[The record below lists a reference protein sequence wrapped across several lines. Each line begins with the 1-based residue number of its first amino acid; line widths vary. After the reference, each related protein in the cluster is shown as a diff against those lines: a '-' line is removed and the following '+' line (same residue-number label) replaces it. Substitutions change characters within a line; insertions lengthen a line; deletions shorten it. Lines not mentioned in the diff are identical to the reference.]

1 MRSANFMRH
10 EVRRYGDAEGV
21 ARAVA
26 TEVASR
32 LHAPVAAHGLVGAT
46 ERWPFGLVLAGGTTP
61 RRAYEILASLRS
73 TEVPWTA
80 VTVWFSDERC
90 VPADHPDSNYA
101 MAKQALLDR
110 AGPLTV
116 HRIRGELGAQAA
128 AEDYERRLRA
138 HSGSSPVP
146 IFDLALLGMGEDGHT
161 ASLFPGDAALAETQR
176 WVVPVETLAK
186 APRWRV
192 SLTLPALGAAT
203 EVFFLVTGAAKRGVL
218 AEILRDPEAAA
229 ARYPAAAV
237 RANRVVWFVDAA
249 AAPEALPR

>member
-26 TEVASR
+26 TEVAGR
-32 LHAPVAAHGLVGAT
+32 IARGAAGNGEFA
-46 ERWPFGLVLAGGTTP
+46 LVLAGGSTP
-61 RRAYEILASLRS
+61 RRTYEILA
-73 TEVPWTA
+73 TEHAGAGWERVG
-80 VTVWFSDERC
+80 VWFSDERC

>member
-1 MRSANFMRH
+1 MRH
-10 EVRRYGDAEGV
+10 EVRRFGDAESV

-26 TEVASR
+26 AEVAER
-32 LHAPVAAHGLVGAT
+32 IATAAAAGEGRT
-46 ERWPFGLVLAGGTTP
+46 LVLAGGSTP
-61 RRAYEILASLRS
+61 RRTYEILAAEHAGAGWQR
-73 TEVPWTA
+73 VG
-80 VTVWFSDERC
+80 VWFGDERC
-90 VPADHPDSNYA
+90 VPPDHPDSNYA
-101 MAKQALLDR
+101 MAKAALLER
-110 AGPLTV
+110 VAVPAGNV
-116 HRIRGELGAQAA
+116 HRILGELGAPAA

-138 HSGSSPVP
+138 ASGSSPVP
-146 IFDLALLGMGEDGHT
+146 IVDLALLGMGEDGHT

-186 APRWRV
+186 APHWRV